1 MLAAT
6 ATGQDIADV
15 LVKAQMRIRRFV
27 DKHDAPYIARIDR
40 SGRVSKYDLWRNLRA
55 VPPVF
60 SFRLPRSED
69 NFQSLKHVQR
79 LADRSKKMATK
90 SSRANKREG
99 QPVKAGCEV
108 CSGMALATKQP

>member
-27 DKHDAPYIARIDR
+27 DKHDAPFIARIDR

-55 VPPVF
+55 
-60 SFRLPRSED
+60 LGALLLYRSIPD
-69 NFQSLKHVQR
+69 HTPGS
-79 LADRSKKMATK
+79 
-90 SSRANKREG
+90 
-99 QPVKAGCEV
+99 
-108 CSGMALATKQP
+108 